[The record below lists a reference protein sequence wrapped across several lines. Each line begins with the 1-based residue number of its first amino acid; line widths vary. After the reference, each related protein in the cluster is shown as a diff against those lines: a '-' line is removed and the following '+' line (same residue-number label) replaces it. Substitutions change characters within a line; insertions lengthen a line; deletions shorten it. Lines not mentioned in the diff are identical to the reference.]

1 MNIPNKLKSG
11 DQFKPSTVDTV
22 NKIIEYLQETK
33 LVPGNNISIDKK
45 ANGITISA
53 KSQKFI
59 NKTSNTTEQSSSII
73 INGDDSTI
81 IIKITD
87 GSQAEGYSGTIIYPE
102 DIEFV
107 NGGDVLF
114 FLDLNFNTGAIPD
127 TICVGHAINADLI
140 GGE

>member
-53 KSQKFI
+53 KNQKFI
-59 NKTSNTTEQSSSII
+59 NKTSNITQSSSYSTLNDGTVII
-73 INGDDSTI
+73 Q
-81 IIKITD
+81 ITN
-87 GSQAEGYSGTIIYPE
+87 GSQSEGYSGTIIYPE

-107 NGGDVLF
+107 NGGNVLF
-114 FLDLNFNTGAIPD
+114 FLDLNFNTGAIPG